1 MIDAI
6 RSKDTEVPFDRN
18 LQRLLVIIVAFN
30 IMPHILTVPIWVT
43 ALCFGAL
50 VWKWLYLSRGLSLPK
65 RRYLNS
71 LAILAGFGIFVQ
83 YRTIIGQEP
92 ASSLLVVLA
101 SLKLVETNR
110 YRDAM
115 LVIFTGYFL
124 LMAHLLDSQSLL
136 STVYMGVDV
145 LLITALIFHAH
156 KRDRRNSIRS
166 FRPIMRLL
174 TIAFPVW
181 IFLFIAFPRFTTMF
195 WNAKTLSAS
204 SGFSDKMNPG
214 SIEKIIGDERTAF
227 RVRFKDGALPS
238 SQMLYWRGAILTVAD
253 GLQWQRLAAAHQD
266 IFPESPDNASDNMS
280 DSAGEKSVDYDVW
293 LEPGFQKWLF
303 ELDFPKSIDAG
314 DRMRLQEIH
323 RTAGLTYEAGREIL
337 SRMFYHATSV
347 NETREQVLR
356 QHERATF
363 LQVPKEIDAE
373 TSKLAADFKKSAE
386 DPVDISDNILK
397 WFHDQHFHYSSSPG
411 ALKAHTGAAQLS
423 EFLFQKRLG
432 FCEHYAAAYATL
444 MRLAGIPARVVIG
457 FQGGQV
463 NEFGHYFL
471 IRSVDAHAW
480 TEIWIDN
487 EKNLDQPSSRG
498 HWTRVDPTSVIAP
511 MRLVLGGDFNR
522 IDPGLARGLSEDEL
536 RERIQTDSGKFNREF
551 GSFWDALQMKWN
563 AFLISYDFDYQ
574 VSLLGLLGFTHGLL
588 TIMLLGLFGGLFI
601 FAIGIFWVLRRRAL
615 TEDPALMEWRRFCRT
630 LQKDGIER
638 GVNEGPLNF
647 SKRAAHLR
655 PDRAGEI
662 AQIAQTYMSLR
673 YGLSEEFDR
682 NEFQKFRQ
690 SVRGFSIKP
699 SSRETSS

>member
-1 MIDAI
+1 MIEPT
-6 RSKDTEVPFDRN
+6 RPMETEAPFDRS

-43 ALCFGAL
+43 AFCFGAFA
-50 VWKWLYLSRGLSLPK
+50 WKWLYLSRGLSLPK

-71 LAILAGFGIFVQ
+71 LAIFAGLGIFVQ
-83 YRTIIGQEP
+83 YQTIIGQEP

-101 SLKLVETNR
+101 SLKLLETNR

-124 LMAHLLDSQSLL
+124 LMAHLLNSQSLL
-136 STVYMGVDV
+136 STIYMGVDV

-174 TIAFPVW
+174 TIALPVW
-181 IFLFIAFPRFTTMF
+181 IFLFIAFPRFTTLF
-195 WNAKTLSAS
+195 WNTKTLSAS

-227 RVRFKDGALPS
+227 RVRFKDGDLPS

-253 GLQWQRLAAAHQD
+253 GLQWQRLATAHQD
-266 IFPESPDNASDNMS
+266 IFPQSPANSPGN
-280 DSAGEKSVDYDVW
+280 AGEKSVDYDIW

-303 ELDFPKSIDAG
+303 ELDFPKSVDAG

-337 SRMFYHATSV
+337 SRIFYHATSV
-347 NETREQVLR
+347 NEAREQVLR
-356 QHERATF
+356 QQERAAF
-363 LQVPKEIDAE
+363 LQVPKDIDSL
-373 TSKLAADFKKSAE
+373 TLKLAANLKNGTD
-386 DPVDISDNILK
+386 DTVDISDNILK
-397 WFHDQHFHYSSSPG
+397 WFHDQHFHYSPSPG

-471 IRSVDAHAW
+471 IRSLDAHAW
-480 TEIWIDN
+480 TEIWIDD
-487 EKNLDQPSSRG
+487 EKNLDQARSRG
-498 HWTRVDPTSVIAP
+498 HWMRVDPTAVIAP
-511 MRLVLGGDFNR
+511 MRLILGGDFNR

-536 RERIQTDSGKFNREF
+536 RERIQTDSGKFNREL

-588 TIMLLGLFGGLFI
+588 AIMLLGLFGGLFI
-601 FAIGIFWVLRRRAL
+601 FAIGMFWFLRRRAL
-615 TEDPALMEWRRFCRT
+615 IEDPALMEWRRFCRT
-630 LQKDGIER
+630 LQKAGIER
-638 GVNEGPLNF
+638 GPNEGPLNF
-647 SKRAAHLR
+647 SERAAHLR

-662 AQIAQTYMSLR
+662 ARIAQTYMSLR

-690 SVRGFSIKP
+690 SVRGFSIKS